1 MNIRV
6 AQQRVVRRSVWQ
18 GKQGVAVFE
27 VCVLG
32 GFVQVSENTV
42 QRSGRVFCLRLWTHT
57 RVYTRFYVQ
66 KTGGEPAIAAAKWV
80 NESDIP

>member
-27 VCVLG
+27 VRVLG

-42 QRSGRVFCLRLWTHT
+42 QCSGRVFCLRLWT
-57 RVYTRFYVQ
+57 VQ
-66 KTGGEPAIAAAKWV
+66 CSEFSHGQWLLFGCVFWLQQAT
-80 NESDIP
+80 